1 MEKMEG
7 VEEFLKK
14 CKESGDAAY
23 TELRSL
29 LEKLEDPK
37 TRVDA
42 RRFFSL
48 LQKHFQSLAL
58 SPEDCF
64 DAYHFKINDVHLEHS
79 SGLQKRKKLTML
91 VIPSIFMPED
101 WSFTFYEGLNR
112 HPESIYKD
120 KVVAELGC
128 GNGWI
133 TIAIAEKWSPSKVY
147 GLDINPR
154 AVKISWINLYLN
166 ALDENGQP
174 IYDAEKKT
182 LLDRVEFHESD
193 LLAYCRDNNI
203 MLERIVGC
211 IPQILNPNPDAMT
224 KMITENASEEF
235 LYSLSN
241 YCALQG
247 FVEDQFGLGLIARA
261 VEEGIAVIKPT
272 GIMIFNMG
280 GRPGQAVCRRLFER
294 RGFHVNKIW
303 QTKVVQATDTDISAL
318 VEIEKNSP
326 HRFEFFMGLTG
337 DRPICARTAWAYGK
351 VGGCISHS
359 ISVYSCQLRQPNQV
373 KTIFEFL
380 RDGFKDI
387 NNSLDL
393 SFHDDA
399 VADEKIPFLAYLASA
414 LKENSYHP
422 FESPAGSRRFRDLVA
437 GFMKTYHHVPLTA
450 KNVVVFPSRTA
461 AIENA
466 LRLFSP
472 NLAIVDEHL
481 TRHLPRQWMTS
492 LSIEKR
498 DSCHAS
504 EDVVTVIEAPRQ
516 SDLMVEL
523 IKKLKPQV
531 VVTGM
536 ENFEAV
542 TSTAFENLLDVTREI
557 GSRLF
562 LDISDHFELSSLPS
576 SNGVLKY
583 LAGNSL
589 PSHAAIVCGLVKN
602 QVYTDLEV
610 AFVISE
616 DETIFQAL
624 ARTVELLEGNTS
636 LISQNYYGCLFN
648 ELLSFQL
655 ADRHQRAV
663 RECDKN
669 SSNGLIGFASSAIS
683 VFSNSELSINGGDN
697 TSLIHMDVDQSFLS
711 LPLPVKAAIF
721 ESFARQNLSESETDV
736 TSGIKKFIK
745 SKYGFPTNKST
756 DFLYSDYC
764 LGLFNKLLLCCI
776 QEGGTFC
783 FPAGCNGNYVAAARF
798 MKANIVSIATQ
809 ADAGFKLTKDVLN
822 KALESVNKPWVYIS
836 GPTTNPTGLLYSN
849 QEIEELLSVCANFG
863 ARVLID
869 TSFSGLEFDTDN
881 WDTWNLEPTL
891 TKLYSSA
898 NASFRV
904 SLLGGLSLEM
914 LTGGLTFAFLAVDQ
928 CLFSETTN
936 GFAGLTKP
944 HSTTRYAMKKL
955 LAQAEQETGNLSKFV
970 TEHKEV
976 LKNRS
981 QRLRETLQKCG
992 WEVLPSQGGV
1002 SMVAKPITYIGKHVK
1017 VGNAASQTVELTDAT
1032 IREAILAAN
1041 GLCINSGSWSGI
1053 PGYCRFTIALQEDE
1067 FEQALDCI
1075 TKFKDLLA

>member
-1 MEKMEG
+1 MEC

-14 CKESGDAAY
+14 CKQSGDAAY
-23 TELRSL
+23 SELRSV
-29 LEKLEDPK
+29 LEKLENPE
-37 TRVDA
+37 TRVEA
-42 RRFFSL
+42 RIFLSHV
-48 LQKHFQSLAL
+48 QKHFDSITD
-58 SPEDCF
+58 DCF
-64 DAYHFKINDVHLEHS
+64 STYHFRINDIQLEHS
-79 SGLQKRKKLTML
+79 SGSQHRKKLTML

-120 KVVAELGC
+120 KIVAELGC

-133 TIAIAEKWSPSKVY
+133 TIAIAEKWSPLKVY

-154 AVKISWINLYLN
+154 AIKVSWINLYLN

-174 IYDAEKKT
+174 IYDGEKKT
-182 LLDRVEFHESD
+182 LLDIVEFHESD
-193 LLAYCRDNNI
+193 LLAYCRDHNI

-211 IPQILNPNPDAMT
+211 IPQILNPNPDAMS
-224 KMITENASEEF
+224 KLITENASEEF
-235 LYSLSN
+235 LHSLSN

-303 QTKVVQATDTDISAL
+303 QTKVVQAADTDISAL

-337 DRPICARTAWAYGK
+337 DQPICARTAWAYGK
-351 VGGCISHS
+351 AGGCMSHS

-373 KTIFEFL
+373 KRVFEFL
-380 RDGFKDI
+380 RDGFNEI

-393 SFHDDA
+393 SFDNDA
-399 VADEKIPFLAYLASA
+399 VADEKIPFLAYLGSV
-414 LKENSYHP
+414 LQENSYLP

-437 GFMKTYHHVPLTA
+437 RFMKTYHHVPLTA

-472 NLAIVDEHL
+472 NLAIVDELL
-481 TRHLPRQWMTS
+481 TRNLPRQWMTS
-492 LSIEKR
+492 LAIEKR
-498 DSCHAS
+498 DCSEAS
-504 EDVVTVIEAPRQ
+504 DVVTVIEAPHQ

-531 VVTGM
+531 VVTGIAK
-536 ENFEAV
+536 FEAV
-542 TSTAFENLLDVTREI
+542 TSAAFENMLDVTRKI

-562 LDISDHFELSSLPS
+562 LDISDHFELSSVPS

-589 PSHAAIVCGLVKN
+589 PSHAAIVCGLLKN

-616 DETIFQAL
+616 DATIFQAL

-636 LISQNYYGCLFN
+636 LISQNYYGCLFH

-655 ADRHQRAV
+655 ADRHPLAT
-663 RECDKN
+663 REYDEK
-669 SSNGLIGFASSAIS
+669 SSTKLIGFASSAIS
-683 VFSNSELSINGGDN
+683 VFSDSELSISEGDN
-697 TSLIHMDVDQSFLS
+697 DSSLIHMDVDQSFL
-711 LPLPVKAAIF
+711 PLPAPIKTAIF
-721 ESFARQNLSESETDV
+721 GSFARQNLSESETDV
-736 TSGIKKFIK
+736 TSGVRQFIK
-745 SKYGFPTNKST
+745 TRYGFATNNST
-756 DFLYSDYC
+756 EFLYSDYS
-764 LGLFNKLLLCCI
+764 LGLFNKMLLCCI

-783 FPAGCNGNYVAAARF
+783 FPAACNGNYIAAAKF
-798 MKANIVSIATQ
+798 MKANIVNIPTK
-809 ADAGFKLTKDVLN
+809 ADVRFKLTDDVLT
-822 KALESVNKPWVYIS
+822 KVLESVEKPWLYIC
-836 GPTTNPTGLLYSN
+836 GPTINPTGLLYSN
-849 QEIEELLSVCANFG
+849 KEMENILSVCAKFG

-869 TSFSGLEFDTDN
+869 ASFSGLEYDTDN
-881 WDTWNLEPTL
+881 WDAWNLEPTL
-891 TKLYSSA
+891 AKLYSSA
-898 NASFRV
+898 NPTFCV

-914 LTGGLTFAFLAVDQ
+914 LTGGLTFAFLAVDH
-928 CLFSETTN
+928 CLLTETTN
-936 GFAGLTKP
+936 GFAGLTRP

-955 LAQAEQETGNLSKFV
+955 LAQAEQESGNLSEFV
-970 TEHKEV
+970 TEHKEI

-981 QRLRETLQKCG
+981 HRLKETLQNCG
-992 WEVLPSQGGV
+992 WEVLPSCGGV
-1002 SMVAKPITYIGKHVK
+1002 SMVARPSAYLGKHIK
-1017 VGNAASQTVELTDAT
+1017 LENATSQKIEIADSTIRQAILDAT
-1032 IREAILAAN
+1032 
-1041 GLCINSGSWSGI
+1041 GLCINSGLWTGI

-1067 FEQALDCI
+1067 FEHALDRI
-1075 TKFKDLLA
+1075 TKFKDFMG